1 MLKKRIYRFIESV
14 LKRIIFF
21 FKKTTNKNLSKAIL
35 TAIFKA
41 NEEEKILLKINKKE
55 SFVVHS
61 HETIS
66 KQIFIDGSFDFIDF
80 EKTISIIKELNSLN
94 TLVDIGANI
103 GSICIPALTRNYF
116 KNAIIIEPEIKNF
129 RLLMANVYLNELEKR
144 VIAYNIALTNR
155 DGDILYLK
163 KDDKW
168 DNRGDFRIVENA
180 LNDNQS
186 TNKNIA
192 KVKGETLDKIAP
204 DLKKENSLIWM
215 DVQGYEGVVL
225 KGANGCIKKK
235 IPIVLEFS
243 PDLMKNYDSFNN
255 LKLLLPHY
263 SILYNLKEKKPY
275 PIKLTEA
282 KLNELFNNLDYTNL
296 LFI

>member
-1 MLKKRIYRFIESV
+1 MLKKRIYRLIESV

-41 NEEEKILLKINKKE
+41 NVEEKILLKINKKE
-55 SFVVHS
+55 IFVVHS
-61 HETIS
+61 HETLS
-66 KQIFIDGSFDFIDF
+66 KQIFIDGSYDFIDF

-144 VIAYNIALTNR
+144 VIAYNIAITNR
-155 DGDILYLK
+155 DDGILYLK

-168 DNRGDFRIVENA
+168 DNRGDFRIVENP
-180 LNDNQS
+180 LNDNKS

-204 DLKKENSLIWM
+204 NLKKENSLIWM

-235 IPIVLEFS
+235 IPLVLEFS